1 MKILLVSHGN
11 LSKSLIDSA
20 EMLVGETDG
29 LDYLIFDKNMG
40 IDELKDSFIKYL
52 DENEEELLIFTDIKG
67 GTPFNVAS
75 ILTNDMDKVNIF
87 YGMNLPMIVEAALY
101 KDEFSMDEL
110 VEQIKSNISDCI
122 GLI

>member
-52 DENEEELLIFTDIKG
+52 YENEEELLIFTDIKG

-75 ILTNDMDKVNIF
+75 ILTNDMDKVHIF

>member
-1 MKILLVSHGN
+1 MKVLLVSHGE
-11 LSKSLIDSA
+11 LSKSLIDST

-40 IDELKDSFIKYL
+40 IDELKDSFIKCL
-52 DENEEELLIFTDIKG
+52 DGNEEELLIFTDIKG

-75 ILTNDMDKVNIF
+75 ILTNDMNKVHIF

>member
-1 MKILLVSHGN
+1 MKVLLISHGE
-11 LSKSLIDSA
+11 LSRSLIDST
-20 EMLVGETDG
+20 EMLVGETEG

-40 IDELKDSFIKYL
+40 IDELKDSFIKYS
-52 DENEEELLIFTDIKG
+52 EGNEEELLIFTDIKG

-75 ILTNDMDKVNIF
+75 ILTNDMDKVHIF

-110 VEQIKSNISDCI
+110 VKQIESNISDCI

>member
-1 MKILLVSHGN
+1 MKVLLVSHGN
-11 LSKSLIDSA
+11 LSRSLIDST
-20 EMLVGETDG
+20 EMLVGDTSG
-29 LDYLIFDKNMG
+29 IDYLIFDKNMG
-40 IDELKDSFIKYL
+40 IDELRDSFAEYL
-52 DENEEELLIFTDIKG
+52 EEKDEELLIFTDIKG

-75 ILTNDMDKVNIF
+75 ILTNDMEKVYIF

-110 VEQIKSNISDCI
+110 VKQIKSNIPDCI

>member
-1 MKILLVSHGN
+1 MKVLLVSHGE

-52 DENEEELLIFTDIKG
+52 DELKEELHL
-67 GTPFNVAS
+67 
-75 ILTNDMDKVNIF
+75 MW
-87 YGMNLPMIVEAALY
+87 
-101 KDEFSMDEL
+101 L
-110 VEQIKSNISDCI
+110 VY
-122 GLI
+122 

>member
-52 DENEEELLIFTDIKG
+52 YENEEELLIFTDIKG

-75 ILTNDMDKVNIF
+75 ILTNDMAKVHIF
-87 YGMNLPMIVEAALY
+87 YGMTLPMLVEAALC
-101 KDEFSMDEL
+101 KVEFSL
-110 VEQIKSNISDCI
+110 AVVVEQIKSNISDCI

>member
-1 MKILLVSHGN
+1 MKVLLVSHGE
-11 LSKSLIDSA
+11 LSKSLIDST

-67 GTPFNVAS
+67 GTSFNVAS

>member
-1 MKILLVSHGN
+1 M
-11 LSKSLIDSA
+11 
-20 EMLVGETDG
+20 
-29 LDYLIFDKNMG
+29 
-40 IDELKDSFIKYL
+40 
-52 DENEEELLIFTDIKG
+52 
-67 GTPFNVAS
+67 AS
-75 ILTNDMDKVNIF
+75 ILTNNMDKVHIF

>member
-1 MKILLVSHGN
+1 MKILLVSHGE

-40 IDELKDSFIKYL
+40 IDELRDSFAEYL
-52 DENEEELLIFTDIKG
+52 EEKDEELLIFTDIKG

-75 ILTNDMDKVNIF
+75 ILTNDMDKVYIF

>member
-1 MKILLVSHGN
+1 MKVLLVSHGE
-11 LSKSLIDSA
+11 LSKSLIDST

-110 VEQIKSNISDCI
+110 VEQIKNNISDCI

>member
-1 MKILLVSHGN
+1 MKILLVSHGD
-11 LSKSLIDSA
+11 LSKSLIDST

-52 DENEEELLIFTDIKG
+52 YENEEELLIFTDIKG

-75 ILTNDMDKVNIF
+75 ILTNDMDKVHIF

>member
-1 MKILLVSHGN
+1 MKVLLVSHGE

-75 ILTNDMDKVNIF
+75 ILTNDMDKVHIF

>member
-1 MKILLVSHGN
+1 MKVLLVSHGE
-11 LSKSLIDSA
+11 LSKSLIDST
-20 EMLVGETDG
+20 EMLVGETDK

-52 DENEEELLIFTDIKG
+52 DGNEEELLIFTDIKG

-75 ILTNDMDKVNIF
+75 ILTNDMDKVHIF

-110 VEQIKSNISDCI
+110 VEQIKNNISDCI

>member
-1 MKILLVSHGN
+1 MKVLLISHGE
-11 LSKSLIDSA
+11 LSRSLIDSA

-52 DENEEELLIFTDIKG
+52 EGNEEELLIFTDIKG

-75 ILTNDMDKVNIF
+75 ILTNDMDKVQIF

-110 VEQIKSNISDCI
+110 VKQIKSNISDCI

>member
-1 MKILLVSHGN
+1 MKVLLVSHGE

-75 ILTNDMDKVNIF
+75 ILTNNMDKVHIF

>member
-1 MKILLVSHGN
+1 MKVLLVSHGE
-11 LSKSLIDSA
+11 LSKSLIDST